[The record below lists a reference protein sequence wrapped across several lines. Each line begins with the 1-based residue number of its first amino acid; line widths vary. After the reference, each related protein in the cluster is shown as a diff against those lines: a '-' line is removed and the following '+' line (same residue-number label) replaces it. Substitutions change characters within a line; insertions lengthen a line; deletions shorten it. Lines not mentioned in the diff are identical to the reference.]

1 VGCEWRP
8 WRFDRRSVV
17 LLDVL
22 VPDDAQAK
30 HLEGYSAALLFS
42 GGIKQMFVSVAKSAK
57 RGQKKG
63 LFVMQTHAHDR

>member
-30 HLEGYSAALLFS
+30 HLEVYNASLLFR
-42 GGIKQMFVSVAKSAK
+42 GCIKQMFVAIGKSAK

-63 LFVMQTHAHDR
+63 LFVM